1 MRAAMA
7 ARKSA
12 RFLAPIAL
20 VAVIAGTYVIVHKGL
35 TTKSTPTHHP
45 ASRHRPKG
53 KYARKR
59 FYVIQGGD
67 SMTSIAA
74 RTGVAARA
82 RRPRGCQPPLPQV
95 GDRQLVEHLFNSFAH
110 QRRQHPCVLHAERHL
125 VLHHFGH
132 HLRLGILKDQPHN
145 FAHFSRAYLNGSLPA
160 PIAPQ

>member
-1 MRAAMA
+1 MA

-74 RTGVAARA
+74 KTGVALATLESLNPSVDPNA
-82 RRPRGCQPPLPQV
+82 LQTG
-95 GDRQLVEHLFNSFAH
+95 
-110 QRRQHPCVLHAERHL
+110 QR
-125 VLHHFGH
+125 
-132 HLRLGILKDQPHN
+132 LRL
-145 FAHFSRAYLNGSLPA
+145 RR
-160 PIAPQ
+160 